1 MIKLLPYILFFKY
14 LYILALEPASP
25 GNQRCASCIGTLS
38 FPLCD
43 VNTERIYLLRWT
55 ADTGRGAERAW
66 LLLHRPVAPPTEQLV
81 ASGERLGCGRHTDK
95 HGADRLLR
103 LNHQSG
109 WQVVV
114 NTSSA
119 LVLKRRRCLVV
130 EATHGMRGGQKTS
143 NLLCFVALTS
153 FVSDDETRR
162 AVTAPPCLG
171 QAVTC

>member
-1 MIKLLPYILFFKY
+1 
-14 LYILALEPASP
+14 
-25 GNQRCASCIGTLS
+25 
-38 FPLCD
+38 
-43 VNTERIYLLRWT
+43 
-55 ADTGRGAERAW
+55 
-66 LLLHRPVAPPTEQLV
+66 VAPPTEQLV

-143 NLLCFVALTS
+143 NLLCFVALTIALS
-153 FVSDDETRR
+153 VTTRR
-162 AVTAPPCLG
+162 GELYLRHRVWDKLLLAYARNPKPVAAKTSDHVVANKVRILVVLVTKQHDELHRRQRFCSVL
-171 QAVTC
+171 